1 MPWISENHL
10 WLFTALTA
18 LVVILD
24 LWAIMRVRKS
34 VAASNNKLMWMI
46 VIVAVPIL
54 GVLALVV
61 AGPRH
66 VSQSASPERQG
77 TKY

>member
-1 MPWISENHL
+1 MLSESDL
-10 WLFTALTA
+10 WLFTLITA
-18 LVVILD
+18 LVVIAD
-24 LWAIMRVRKS
+24 IWAIMRVRKT
-34 VAASNNKLMWMI
+34 VTASNDKLMWMI

-54 GVLALVV
+54 GVLALLI

-66 VSQSASPERQG
+66 VPRPAEPGKQG

>member
-1 MPWISENHL
+1 MTWISEGHL
-10 WLFTALTA
+10 WVFTLITA
-18 LVVILD
+18 LVIISD
-24 LWAIMRVRKS
+24 LWAIMRVRKT
-34 VAASNNKLMWMI
+34 VTASNDKLMWMI

-54 GVLALVV
+54 GVLALIV

-66 VSQSASPERQG
+66 VPRPAEPEKQG

>member
-1 MPWISENHL
+1 MPWITENHL
-10 WLFTALTA
+10 WLFTLITA
-18 LVVILD
+18 LVVISD
-24 LWAIMRVRKS
+24 IWAIMRVRKT
-34 VAASNNKLMWMI
+34 VTATNDKLMWMI

-54 GVLALVV
+54 GVLALLV

-66 VSQSASPERQG
+66 VPRPADPERQG

>member
-1 MPWISENHL
+1 MPWITEGHL
-10 WLFTALTA
+10 WLFTLLTA
-18 LVVILD
+18 LVVIAD
-24 LWAIMRVRKS
+24 IWAIMRVRKT
-34 VAASNNKLMWMI
+34 VTASNDKLMWMI

-66 VSQSASPERQG
+66 VPRPADPAKQG

>member
-1 MPWISENHL
+1 MLTESHL
-10 WLFTALTA
+10 WLFTLITA
-18 LVVILD
+18 LVVIAD
-24 LWAIMRVRKS
+24 IWAIMRVRKT
-34 VAASNNKLMWMI
+34 VTASNDKLMWMI

-54 GVLALVV
+54 GVLALLI

-66 VSQSASPERQG
+66 VPRSAEPGKQG